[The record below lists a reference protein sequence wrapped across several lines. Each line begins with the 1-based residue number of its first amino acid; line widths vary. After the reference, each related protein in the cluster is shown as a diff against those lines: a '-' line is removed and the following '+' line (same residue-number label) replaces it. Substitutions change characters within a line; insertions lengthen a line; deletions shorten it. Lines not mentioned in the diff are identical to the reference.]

1 MTMFKLQKEL
11 KLNGALRMI
20 LDSILIQRKF
30 GTPGITLLS
39 YVQTLKMKTV
49 SIYKMTELVWYF
61 LTSI

>member
-39 YVQTLKMKTV
+39 YVQTLKMKT
-49 SIYKMTELVWYF
+49 IF
-61 LTSI
+61 I